1 MKIRTQISDI
11 NVVVTTDEGK
21 ELVSYSYSDFHFNMD
36 IGEILS
42 SLEKFTGSDIGREV
56 EATLEQLFKKSA

>member
-1 MKIRTQISDI
+1 MKIRTQVQNIE
-11 NVVVTTDEGK
+11 VVVTTDEGK
-21 ELVSYSYSDFHFNMD
+21 ELLSYAYSDFHFNMD
-36 IGEILS
+36 LGEILS